1 VQDQLPFTDTFHCLA
16 RSAMGNLFLWGEQT
30 GDSIE
35 IDPTYTR
42 IVIDQLAI
50 QAANDPEVRQQQ
62 GRVVFTGSA
71 KWSVEDP
78 EDASERALPPQ
89 ALTRLGPVRADQVY
103 GFILPPALGGPIS
116 VDNLRITDAHT
127 YLTLQAQQSDITIS
141 DPVGAN
147 WDQIAPIIRADP
159 DPTPI
164 ARKRNS

>member
-1 VQDQLPFTDTFHCLA
+1 
-16 RSAMGNLFLWGEQT
+16 WGEQT
-30 GDSIE
+30 GHSIE
-35 IDPTYTR
+35 IDPTYSEV
-42 IVIDQLAI
+42 IIDQLAI

-89 ALTRLGPVRADQVY
+89 ALARLGPVSSDQVY
-103 GFILPPALGGPIS
+103 GFVLPPVLGGPIS

-141 DPVGAN
+141 DPVGTN
-147 WDQIAPIIRADP
+147 WGQIAPIIRADP

-164 ARKRNS
+164 ARKGNS